1 MGNRVLLAFVLAPA
15 LFAPRV
21 AAAPVM
27 NTVNTPVPGAEPAA
41 TTFDKVDA
49 ALAEANRAMQTLQE
63 CTKVTAAMRAD
74 HAAKQAGLKAEYG
87 AVPPA
92 FNEHLLKKRKRI
104 DKQELLCLQY
114 TPQPGELL
122 SKAHQLLRYVEP
134 KNTPG
139 IAGRFKRVEEA
150 RLRYNK
156 LIAAPKGNPK

>member
-1 MGNRVLLAFVLAPA
+1 MGNRILLAFVLAPA

-27 NTVNTPVPGAEPAA
+27 NTVNTPAPGAEPAV
-41 TTFDKVDA
+41 TTFDRVDA
-49 ALAEANRAMQTLQE
+49 ALAEANRAMQALQD
-63 CTKVTAAMRAD
+63 CAKVTAAMRAD

-92 FNEHLLKKRKRI
+92 FNEFLLKKRKRI
-104 DKQELLCLQY
+104 DKQEAACLQL

-122 SKAHQLLRYVEP
+122 SKAHQMLRYVEP

-139 IAGRFKRVEEA
+139 IAGRFKKVEEA